1 MGSDLF
7 GSFGE
12 ATCAAL
18 LVGASS
24 EALVASGWPALMFP
38 LVISGA
44 GIVVCLL
51 T

>member
-1 MGSDLF
+1 MTGDF
-7 GSFGE
+7 NADGFPFDIF
-12 ATCAAL
+12 
-18 LVGASS
+18 VVNYGASS